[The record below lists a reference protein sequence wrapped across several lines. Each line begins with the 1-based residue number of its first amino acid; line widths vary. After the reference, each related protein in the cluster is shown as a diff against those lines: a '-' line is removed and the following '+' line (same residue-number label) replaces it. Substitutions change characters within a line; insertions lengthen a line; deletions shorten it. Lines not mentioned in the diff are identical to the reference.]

1 MQGSASARGLQLGP
15 IHKFLHKRVGVPQRI
30 LSPVLGGVIAASQ
43 PGEWRRRR
51 RLVASCG
58 AGLDVPRS
66 DGYRRFAAEELSGA
80 AEAVATCQ
88 RIFAGVSQHERDERA
103 ARAGKKLFL
112 IELLSDQECLE
123 QPDLARFLLSRP
135 VVDTAARYLGSVPLL
150 AGVGLCWS
158 PPNQSELS
166 SQLYH
171 YDPQDR
177 SQLKLLL
184 HVLDT
189 GEANGPFTFL
199 PASVSAQVEKR
210 LGSIVKRVADEAVF
224 GVVERSHEQRLTGPA
239 GSGAFVDVSRCLHYG
254 SRGNRLE
261 RLVLSVQFI
270 RFDAPLGPRMRPPPR
285 LAARLAEELG
295 LDPVQRLAL
304 GLSASR

>member
-1 MQGSASARGLQLGP
+1 MQGSASARGIQLGR
-15 IHKFLHKRVGVPQRI
+15 IHKFFHKRVGVPQSI
-30 LSPVLGGVIAASQ
+30 LGPVLGGVIAASQ

-58 AGLDVPRS
+58 AGLDVPRA
-66 DGYRRFAAEELSGA
+66 DGYRRFVADELPGA
-80 AEAVATCQ
+80 AEAVETCQ
-88 RIFAGVSQHERDERA
+88 RIFQGVSQQRRDECA

-112 IELLSDQECLE
+112 IELLSDEECLE
-123 QPDLARFLLSRP
+123 QPDLARFVLSHP
-135 VVDTAARYLGSVPLL
+135 VLDTAARYLGSVPLL

-189 GEANGPFTFL
+189 GEASGPFTFL
-199 PASVSAQVEKR
+199 PAGVSARVEKA
-210 LGSIVKRVADEAVF
+210 LGSIAKRVADDAVF
-224 GVVERSHEQRLTGPA
+224 SVAERSEEQRLVGPA
-239 GSGAFVDVSRCLHYG
+239 GSGAFMDVSRCLHYG
-254 SRGNRLE
+254 SRGNREE

-270 RFDAPLGPRMRPPPR
+270 RFDAPLGPRMRPSPR
-285 LAARLAEELG
+285 LAAELAEGLG

-304 GLSASR
+304 G